1 MLLSFTAMLGLRKL
15 QRGVIGAPDAARGA
29 VYPPPPPEC
38 HHHTLGL
45 QEDTEGASRVREGLV
60 VNNHNFLDEIE
71 STFSDRESTLG
82 LASGGRLPCGPTNR
96 RPLLYLERKGEAK

>member
-1 MLLSFTAMLGLRKL
+1 MLGLRKL

-29 VYPPPPPEC
+29 VYPPPEC
-38 HHHTLGL
+38 HHHTGL

-82 LASGGRLPCGPTNR
+82 LASSGRLTLGLASGGRLSR
-96 RPLLYLERKGEAK
+96 RAI